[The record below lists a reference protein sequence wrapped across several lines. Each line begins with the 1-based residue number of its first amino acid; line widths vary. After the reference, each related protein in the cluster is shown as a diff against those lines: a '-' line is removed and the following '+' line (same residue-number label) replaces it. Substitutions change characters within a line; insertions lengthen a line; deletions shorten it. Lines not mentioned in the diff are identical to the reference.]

1 MIIRTI
7 PFNSTFLEDFNR
19 IKKDIE
25 DVYFKDF
32 GNLDKYLDSSMKQSV
47 FKNVN
52 KENVTFTFLTP
63 GVDKENLNVEIK
75 ENFLHVSGKSKEPN
89 LTLEVNHTIS
99 LKEFNELNIDN
110 TKLSYKDGLLKVE
123 IPFKEKD
130 KEVTSKKFKL

>member
-1 MIIRTI
+1 
-7 PFNSTFLEDFNR
+7 
-19 IKKDIE
+19 
-25 DVYFKDF
+25 
-32 GNLDKYLDSSMKQSV
+32 MKLLL
-47 FKNVN
+47 FKNLN